1 MLGIKYFI
9 EPFICKGT
17 HSFLYCSMTWTKKEV
32 LSKFASDTKLERLAK
47 ELENKKNEPN
57 VFYEVERLVG
67 TKKLK
72 CNGTNKI
79 TPYI

>member
-9 EPFICKGT
+9 DSFICKGT
-17 HSFLYCSMTWTKKEV
+17 HSFLYCSMPWTKKEV
-32 LSKFASDTKLERLAK
+32 LSKFTSDAKLERLAK

-57 VFYEVERLVG
+57 VFYKVERLVG

-72 CNGTNKI
+72 GNGTNKI